1 MSARQL
7 DLFSVENTE
16 VYRQA
21 LSEGIGVHTPLTEPV
36 SGRGET
42 FVNVQRQ
49 FEKAGQFNFMGAE
62 KIASP
67 RDVAYIFRCLETA
80 AVENA
85 FGVFVKDGKATVLHL
100 GMGNAMQTP
109 LDFDAMIAADAK
121 LHPDKVYFVHNH
133 PSGTL
138 KASDQDVALYEYIES
153 YFGKRL
159 QPCIIINTRSGRYV
173 TFVGRDQQ
181 IEQHSQNI
189 AGNEVPLETYSFSQ
203 QVFSKDYVESDNLL
217 DLSHVASFLSGQRLG
232 ARDKFSYLV
241 VSGNL
246 QVMANIHTPYST
258 IGKADIDELAR
269 KMRQDVALFGGRGV
283 IGYGSAKIP
292 KQVLSKLKENF
303 EKIGGV
309 DMIDFVNVRRKM
321 DLSQNLEVTSLAYA
335 YESAFTQNVV
345 ELKGEVEK
353 SEIERA
359 DKAESK
365 PIQQPQ
371 SIIGRLLTEQEADGL
386 ITQMVNLAEEALEME
401 LTPVNWEAQFGK
413 DNRVLTPIGLV
424 KMGENQY
431 AKLIATGRE
440 RYFGLIK
447 NTLVNPDIILA
458 KDAPVDG
465 AERDSKRLFVKT
477 FVKPDGSRVV
487 HFESVTVQKE
497 NMEVSI
503 SSHEAGKDRIR
514 KEMQNCNVL
523 HLNEKLS
530 LSSEWCLTKTPE
542 KGGPDLVP
550 TPDKISLDK
559 GITTEDKKQGNAS
572 ISNRKID
579 DFGEKIWGARK
590 DILREL
596 AQRMDDVTEASLL
609 ELPFAKVWKK
619 PDLKKLVDGG
629 LLTED
634 DAVVA
639 EAVMQGMIFIPKPRP
654 SKRDQRI
661 AKYYGTKTAVEQWA
675 ERVHTGIK
683 MLRDVIVL
691 QGEEKRD
698 CIQKVMEFEENG
710 FKPIGFIA
718 EVIKNIG
725 YTTGE
730 DLSLPAARIEYGYD
744 GKMYIETE
752 AGKRRV
758 HSLEQAG
765 DIAVQL
771 AKIKRGDNDIPFFT
785 NDITVHAEKPIFEKD
800 GRYEVAY
807 LKGRSVTPKY
817 KLFAGSENAEQE
829 AMAFAKDIEADGGVA
844 KVIACKKATGKYETY
859 SIAFRNPLTD
869 ERMVHSSY
877 PDMETAEKML
887 EEHRPEIEDSFRQRL
902 SSEGTMKTEK
912 KKVSQDANFDIY
924 VFRGKYVVGIP
935 PKKSPT
941 GEFLQVSPSFEDRNA
956 VHRWLDE
963 NRPQLEHQYA
973 TYKADM
979 KKFVYLETRLG
990 DRQGADYRQ
999 GKDVTPEMFS
1009 STFGFRGVQFGNWTN
1024 DLDRQ
1029 AALNSTYDALMD
1041 LSRVVGK
1048 SPRAISLNGE
1058 LGLAFGARGSGSA
1071 DAHYEPKMVVI
1082 NLTKTRGGGSL
1093 AHEWWHAMDNYFSRQ
1108 ADVPAGYMT
1117 TAKRERVGVRPAVRT
1132 AFKSLVEAVVD
1143 SPFGKRSAR
1152 LGTYWG
1158 DNREITARLFGE
1170 WVGQKLNE
1178 KGEYNHFLTT
1188 QVREAT
1194 VAQVRGMNY
1203 MLYCMGRN
1211 KEELMSR
1218 EEFDKLPDSLAGF
1231 PYPTAEETKT
1241 FGRLLDS
1248 LYQTMEEKV
1257 DVTTGKTMLYDDGV
1271 RYGLKEKKQVSCR
1284 PSRGCKL

>member
-21 LSEGIGVHTPLTEPV
+21 LPESIGGHTLLTEPV

-85 FGVFVKDGKATVLHL
+85 FGVFIKDGKATVLHL

-121 LHPDKVYFVHNH
+121 LRPDKVYFVHNH

-159 QPCIIINTRSGRYV
+159 QPCIIINTRSGQYV
-173 TFVGRDQQ
+173 TFVGREQQ
-181 IEQHSQNI
+181 IEQQPQNTI
-189 AGNEVPLETYSFSQ
+189 ENEVPLETYSFSQ

-241 VSGNL
+241 VSNNL

-292 KQVLSKLKENF
+292 KQVLSKLKEKF

-309 DMIDFVNVRRKM
+309 DMIDFVNVRRKIE
-321 DLSQNLEVTSLAYA
+321 LSQNLEVTNLAYA

-353 SEIERA
+353 SEI
-359 DKAESK
+359 
-365 PIQQPQ
+365 
-371 SIIGRLLTEQEADGL
+371 
-386 ITQMVNLAEEALEME
+386 
-401 LTPVNWEAQFGK
+401 
-413 DNRVLTPIGLV
+413 
-424 KMGENQY
+424 
-431 AKLIATGRE
+431 
-440 RYFGLIK
+440 
-447 NTLVNPDIILA
+447 
-458 KDAPVDG
+458 
-465 AERDSKRLFVKT
+465 
-477 FVKPDGSRVV
+477 
-487 HFESVTVQKE
+487 
-497 NMEVSI
+497 
-503 SSHEAGKDRIR
+503 
-514 KEMQNCNVL
+514 
-523 HLNEKLS
+523 
-530 LSSEWCLTKTPE
+530 
-542 KGGPDLVP
+542 
-550 TPDKISLDK
+550 DKISLDK
-559 GITTEDKKQGNAS
+559 DKQQGNVS
-572 ISNRKID
+572 TSNRKID

-730 DLSLPAARIEYGYD
+730 NLSLPAARIEYGYD

-785 NDITVHAEKPIFEKD
+785 NDITVQAEKPIFEKD

-829 AMAFAKDIEADGGVA
+829 AMAFAKDIEAEGGVA

-877 PDMETAEKML
+877 PDMETAEKVL
-887 EEHRPEIEDSFRQRL
+887 EEHRPGIEDSFRQRL

-924 VFRGKYVVGIP
+924 ISCGKYVVGIP

-979 KKFVYLETRLG
+979 KKFVYLETRLD

-1117 TAKRERVGVRPAVRT
+1117 TAKRERVGVRPEVRT

-1158 DNREITARLFGE
+1158 DNREMTARLFGE

-1188 QVREAT
+1188 QIREAT

-1203 MLYCMGRN
+1203 MLYGMGRN

-1271 RYGLKEKKQVSCR
+1271 RYGEDKKKTLPETATIANDSVSTNKATVISSNARANANTSKVTITEKKQVTCR